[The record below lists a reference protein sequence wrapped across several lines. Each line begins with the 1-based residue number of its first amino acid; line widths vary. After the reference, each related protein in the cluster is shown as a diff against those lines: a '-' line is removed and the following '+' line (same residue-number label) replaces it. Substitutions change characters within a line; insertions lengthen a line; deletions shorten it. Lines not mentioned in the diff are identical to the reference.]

1 MRFSQTFWDNSYLS
15 PIVARLKRNFWP
27 SWVIGKLM
35 TRHNCNHNYN
45 KYFHFSYKKEGKKM
59 KIVRNFLNIEN
70 RFASA
75 ATTFGWSAIFHWSAN
90 GLIPV
95 GQYKFNCKRSSKT
108 IATQNHGKALV
119 NWVKIME
126 KRLKL
131 NRNRWKKLTH
141 WQRNPIE
148 RKQLEKH

>member
-1 MRFSQTFWDNSYLS
+1 MWLVWRGTFGQVGSLVSWWLGTIAITIIINTFTFHTK
-15 PIVARLKRNFWP
+15 KR
-27 SWVIGKLM
+27 
-35 TRHNCNHNYN
+35 
-45 KYFHFSYKKEGKKM
+45 GKKM

-90 GLIPV
+90 GLIQV

-119 NWVKIME
+119 NWVEIME